1 MHKDVSFTTTPINEF
16 HFFAGRD
23 VSQGTGALITF
34 IGLVRGLENG
44 EEIAALEYE
53 AFEPMARH
61 QFDLILQRVEERWPV
76 ESVRLVHRVGPVKV
90 GEPSIWIEVTAPHRA
105 EAFAACQFIIDEMK
119 KTVPIWKK
127 PLRAA

>member
-1 MHKDVSFTTTPINEF
+1 MRKDVSFTTSPINERDLTK
-16 HFFAGRD
+16 GRN
-23 VSQGTGALITF
+23 VSPGMGALITF
-34 IGLVRGLENG
+34 LGLVRGRENG
-44 EEIAALEYE
+44 EEITALEYE

-61 QFDLILQRVEERWPV
+61 QFDLILQQVEDRWPI
-76 ESVRLVHRVGPVKV
+76 ESVRLVHRVGPVKT

-119 KTVPIWKK
+119 QTVPIWKK

>member
-16 HFFAGRD
+16 NFITGRD

-34 IGLVRGLENG
+34 LGLVRGLENG
-44 EEIAALEYE
+44 EDIAALEYE